1 MNIETQILSEV
12 TTHLKYSKYVPEKNR
27 RETWDELVTRNK
39 NMHIKKF
46 PQLTNEIEGA
56 YKYVYDK
63 KILPSMRSMQ
73 FAGKPIEINN
83 SRIFNCSYLPIDDFR
98 AFSEIM
104 FLLLSGCGVGYSV
117 QTHHVEKLPEIRKPL
132 KSKRYLVG
140 DSIEGWADAIR
151 MLTKAY
157 FGQTSTAPL
166 FDFRDIRA
174 KGASLITVGGKAPGP
189 EPLKIALIHMQAILD
204 RKKDGEKLTSL
215 ECHDIICHLA
225 DAVLSGG
232 IRRAA
237 LISLFNLHDEEMLTC
252 KFGNWWEQNPQR
264 GRANNSAVLLR
275 QMIDKETFLNLWRKI
290 EASNSG
296 EPGFIFTNDKDSGTN
311 PSLRAGTKV
320 LTTNG
325 IFNIEDLQD
334 KEFEVKNLNGKISKA
349 KCWLSGKDK
358 QLYELTL
365 KGGHKYYA
373 TPEHEWP
380 VWDGEKYIKIKTPN
394 LKSKDLLPIIKE
406 NSLFNGILG
415 TKEEGFTIGWCTGDG
430 NLSTSNQGRK
440 QIGFVFSKE
449 DVELGISGKVI
460 NILNKVGETNIN
472 GHHHKAGTL
481 EIQTT
486 NSKIISWIESFG
498 FKHKSEG
505 ISSKIWNECSED
517 FRQGFID
524 GLFSSDGYISNINN
538 KESRIILNSA
548 HIKLINEV
556 SELLGF
562 YGIKTSILHK
572 LVEGNFPDKKY
583 NIKGKL
589 YHNYSLKITDKE
601 SLKHFNNL
609 FTLSHSRKQNNLI
622 NIINNK
628 IKNNKINK
636 YSDKIEVI
644 NCKLVDIKEDVWD
657 ITVYDETHCF
667 QIAHCITGNC
677 AEINLK
683 SNQFCLTKDS
693 LVLTDNGYQSIEEL
707 LEKKELP
714 KIISTYIDDT
724 KTVEDE
730 SSFSQ
735 HNFKIFPTGIKPV
748 FELKTHRGPTVKT
761 TGNHEF
767 LTQDGYVALK
777 DLDIDYHNLYMPQ
790 DNTFNKY
797 NYIEREGFNEYDFLG
812 WLIGDGCFTN
822 NPNNLKNIY
831 ETLSIIFGSKEDIF
845 AKIVLVPIME
855 ALLQEA
861 IDAGVTRDKEFKLK
875 PYKDKN
881 GVVSY
886 VTSSTKARYIA
897 NKFGLKPGTAKDK
910 VLPEL
915 YWSLSM
921 ENKARILSALF
932 SADGSVTDTKHRK
945 IIQLSLSNPIL
956 AQQIQLALSEFGISS
971 KYTISERKN
980 SKRCKTEIVFQIGNK
995 TNIEIFKNNIG
1006 FTLHPRKQQDLDNIT
1021 YNVIHHF
1028 KNHNK
1033 FSIEN
1038 IKYVGD
1044 EEVFDIT
1051 VEDSHNFIVNGLIT
1065 HNCNLCEINASDI
1078 EIQEEYNN
1086 RAKAASFIGTLQAS
1100 YTDFHYLRDVWKKT
1114 TEKEALLGIGM
1125 TGIASGAVLKLNM
1138 KEAAK
1143 VACEENERVAKI
1155 IGINKAARVTTVK
1168 PSGTTSLVLGTSSGI
1183 HAWHD
1188 DFYMRRIRLG
1198 KNEALY
1204 TYLSIH
1210 HPEMLEDDFFKP
1222 TLQSIVSIP
1231 QRAPL
1236 NSITRSESAMDMLER
1251 IKTINKNW
1259 IKPGH
1264 RKGANMHN
1272 VSATVTI
1279 KQDEWP
1285 AVGEWLYEN
1294 KEYFTALSF
1303 LPEDL
1308 GSYKQPPF
1316 ETITEEQF
1324 NEAVK
1329 SLHLVDLSKVIEM
1342 DDMTAL
1348 MESVACSSGACEII

>member
-46 PQLTNEIEGA
+46 PQLTDEIEGA

-311 PSLRAGTKV
+311 P
-320 LTTNG
+320 
-325 IFNIEDLQD
+325 
-334 KEFEVKNLNGKISKA
+334 
-349 KCWLSGKDK
+349 
-358 QLYELTL
+358 
-365 KGGHKYYA
+365 
-373 TPEHEWP
+373 
-380 VWDGEKYIKIKTPN
+380 
-394 LKSKDLLPIIKE
+394 
-406 NSLFNGILG
+406 
-415 TKEEGFTIGWCTGDG
+415 
-430 NLSTSNQGRK
+430 
-440 QIGFVFSKE
+440 
-449 DVELGISGKVI
+449 
-460 NILNKVGETNIN
+460 
-472 GHHHKAGTL
+472 
-481 EIQTT
+481 
-486 NSKIISWIESFG
+486 
-498 FKHKSEG
+498 
-505 ISSKIWNECSED
+505 
-517 FRQGFID
+517 
-524 GLFSSDGYISNINN
+524 
-538 KESRIILNSA
+538 
-548 HIKLINEV
+548 
-556 SELLGF
+556 
-562 YGIKTSILHK
+562 
-572 LVEGNFPDKKY
+572 
-583 NIKGKL
+583 
-589 YHNYSLKITDKE
+589 
-601 SLKHFNNL
+601 
-609 FTLSHSRKQNNLI
+609 
-622 NIINNK
+622 
-628 IKNNKINK
+628 
-636 YSDKIEVI
+636 
-644 NCKLVDIKEDVWD
+644 
-657 ITVYDETHCF
+657 
-667 QIAHCITGNC
+667 C

-683 SNQFCLTKDS
+683 SNQFC
-693 LVLTDNGYQSIEEL
+693 
-707 LEKKELP
+707 
-714 KIISTYIDDT
+714 
-724 KTVEDE
+724 
-730 SSFSQ
+730 
-735 HNFKIFPTGIKPV
+735 
-748 FELKTHRGPTVKT
+748 
-761 TGNHEF
+761 
-767 LTQDGYVALK
+767 
-777 DLDIDYHNLYMPQ
+777 
-790 DNTFNKY
+790 
-797 NYIEREGFNEYDFLG
+797 
-812 WLIGDGCFTN
+812 
-822 NPNNLKNIY
+822 
-831 ETLSIIFGSKEDIF
+831 
-845 AKIVLVPIME
+845 
-855 ALLQEA
+855 
-861 IDAGVTRDKEFKLK
+861 
-875 PYKDKN
+875 
-881 GVVSY
+881 
-886 VTSSTKARYIA
+886 
-897 NKFGLKPGTAKDK
+897 
-910 VLPEL
+910 
-915 YWSLSM
+915 
-921 ENKARILSALF
+921 
-932 SADGSVTDTKHRK
+932 
-945 IIQLSLSNPIL
+945 
-956 AQQIQLALSEFGISS
+956 
-971 KYTISERKN
+971 
-980 SKRCKTEIVFQIGNK
+980 
-995 TNIEIFKNNIG
+995 
-1006 FTLHPRKQQDLDNIT
+1006 
-1021 YNVIHHF
+1021 
-1028 KNHNK
+1028 
-1033 FSIEN
+1033 
-1038 IKYVGD
+1038 
-1044 EEVFDIT
+1044 
-1051 VEDSHNFIVNGLIT
+1051 
-1065 HNCNLCEINASDI
+1065 NLCEINASDI
-1078 EIQEEYNN
+1078 ETQEEYNN

-1236 NSITRSESAMDMLER
+1236 NSITRSESAMNMLER

-1348 MESVACSSGACEII
+1348 MESVACASGACEII